1 MQWGGGVIGWQQSTT
16 RYASYF
22 ASGQSD
28 SNDTVCENQKNY
40 FTTLV
45 YRIDESE
52 CPPVLSLSYT
62 DCIPLS
68 LTPPV
73 PFFFTAYM
81 HVAS

>member
-28 SNDTVCENQKNY
+28 SNDAVCENHMSY

-45 YRIDESE
+45 YKIDQSE
-52 CPPVLSLSYT
+52 CPLVLSLLHYNIIS
-62 DCIPLS
+62 LS
-68 LTPPV
+68 LTLPV
-73 PFFFTAYM
+73 PSFFTTYM
-81 HVAS
+81 